1 MRFMAIIQVLS
12 DLLASQVAAGEV
24 VERPASVIKELV
36 ENSLDARAATISVL
50 ARRGG
55 AALLRVVDDGV
66 GMDREDAVACL
77 QRHATSKIR
86 TSGDLAAIIT
96 KGFRGEALPSIAS
109 VSKFTLS
116 TRQAGALTGTQVTVE
131 GGTVTEV
138 RDAGDAPGTQVEVRQ
153 LFYNVPARRKFLR
166 SEDTEF
172 SHIEQQ
178 VRVQALAHPE
188 VGFSLTRDDRCLF
201 HLPPGGRLLE
211 RIAGLAG
218 AELTERLL
226 EITDMERG
234 PVRVSGFIGE
244 PGLLRSTRSLQFTF
258 LNRRPVESP
267 VFTQALRGG
276 YGEAL
281 PRGQSPVVFL
291 RVEIDPA
298 AVDVNVHPAKR
309 EVRFR
314 HGLAVQGA
322 LTEILRETLRRGRAF
337 STTVSLAVPN
347 RLPENGGGAD
357 AGSAAGGRVP
367 APVNGGHNLGGSH
380 GSSQEDQE
388 NGRRP
393 GAGTGA
399 GPDPDL
405 KRRSASSG
413 SPSPMMPPVPVPR
426 WQPPVVQPALIP
438 GEGERGGPAGSG
450 AGNAGPHLENAA
462 GPRSGTVQGGTPAPS
477 PDASRAGDVNVQGKA
492 PEFRVTS
499 LLGGQYAVMESAEGL
514 VLMDHRAAWER
525 VLFEEALDRASRQ
538 GTGSQA
544 LLTPLTVQLS
554 PREFDFL
561 KPWMPA
567 LRRMGLGVEEF
578 GPNTVMVDSLPPFWK
593 SDGETPALLSAL
605 LDDLRHA
612 GDRAPARRLD
622 EESIAAAV
630 ARQAARRQAPQSVEQ
645 AEELVRRLLACHMPY
660 CCPAGRPTIIQL
672 SFQELARKFG
682 RI

>member
-1 MRFMAIIQVLS
+1 MAIIQVLS

-36 ENSLDARAATISVL
+36 ENSLDARATTISVL

-55 AALLRVVDDGV
+55 SALLRVVDDGV
-66 GMDREDAVACL
+66 GMDREDAVKCL
-77 QRHATSKIR
+77 ERHATSKIR
-86 TSGDLAAIIT
+86 SSSDLAAILT

-116 TRQAGALTGTQVTVE
+116 TRPAEALTGTRVTVE
-131 GGTVTEV
+131 GGTVLEV
-138 RDAGDAPGTQVEVRQ
+138 CDAGDAPGTQIEVRQ

-201 HLPPGGRLLE
+201 HLPPGGQLLE

-226 EITDMERG
+226 EVPETERG
-234 PVRVSGFIGE
+234 PVLVSGFIGE
-244 PGLLRSTRSLQFTF
+244 AGLLRTNRALQFTF

-267 VFTQALRGG
+267 VFSHALRGG

-314 HGLAVQGA
+314 NGLAVQSA
-322 LTEILRETLRRGRAF
+322 LGEIIAETLRRGRAVRF
-337 STTVSLAVPN
+337 VVPE
-347 RLPENGGGAD
+347 RFPRGGGAGD
-357 AGSAAGGRVP
+357 SAEGSGFSPGDEKSRTSGGAASLSAVP
-367 APVNGGHNLGGSH
+367 LI
-380 GSSQEDQE
+380 
-388 NGRRP
+388 
-393 GAGTGA
+393 
-399 GPDPDL
+399 
-405 KRRSASSG
+405 
-413 SPSPMMPPVPVPR
+413 PVPR
-426 WQPPVVQPALIP
+426 WQPAPTQTLLIP
-438 GEGERGGPAGSG
+438 HEAPHGAGGERDFYNAGSLPHKSAT
-450 AGNAGPHLENAA
+450 AGDLEDD
-462 GPRSGTVQGGTPAPS
+462 GTVGSGS
-477 PDASRAGDVNVQGKA
+477 EEGKRASASETAADVVPQPQAKA
-492 PEFRVTS
+492 VPEFRVVG
-499 LLGGQYAVMESAEGL
+499 LLGGLYAVMESAEGL

-525 VLFEEALDRASRQ
+525 VLFEEARDRAARQ
-538 GTGSQA
+538 AVVSQA
-544 LLTPLTVQLS
+544 LLTPLTVPLS

-561 KPWMPA
+561 KPQMAA

-578 GPNTVMVDSLPPFWK
+578 GPNTVMVDSLPAFWQ

-612 GDRAPARRLD
+612 GDRAPSRRLD
-622 EESIAAAV
+622 DESIAVAV
-630 ARQAARRQAPQSVEQ
+630 ARQAARRQAPQSPEQ
-645 AEELVRRLLACHMPY
+645 AGDLVRRLMLCEMPY

-682 RI
+682 RV

>member
-1 MRFMAIIQVLS
+1 MAIIQVLS

-36 ENSLDARAATISVL
+36 ENSLDAKAATISVL

-55 AALLRVVDDGV
+55 TAVLKVVDDGV

-86 TSGDLAAIIT
+86 TSSDLAAILT

-116 TRQAGALTGTQVTVE
+116 TRPADALTGTRVTVE
-131 GGTVTEV
+131 GGTVVEV
-138 RDAGDAPGTQVEVRQ
+138 CDAGDAPGTQIEVRQ

-201 HLPPGGRLLE
+201 HLPPGGQLLE

-226 EITDMERG
+226 EVRETERG
-234 PVRVSGFIGE
+234 PVLVSGFIGE
-244 PGLLRSTRSLQFTF
+244 AGLLRTNRALQFTF

-267 VFTQALRGG
+267 VFSHALRGG

-314 HGLAVQGA
+314 NGLAVQSA
-322 LTEILRETLRRGRAF
+322 LAEIIAETLRRGR
-337 STTVSLAVPN
+337 SVRIAVPEGF
-347 RLPENGGGAD
+347 P
-357 AGSAAGGRVP
+357 AGGSGEEWS
-367 APVNGGHNLGGSH
+367 AGGSDNGK
-380 GSSQEDQE
+380 GSS
-388 NGRRP
+388 RP
-393 GAGTGA
+393 AGISV
-399 GPDPDL
+399 PV
-405 KRRSASSG
+405 
-413 SPSPMMPPVPVPR
+413 PVPVPR
-426 WQPPVVQPALIP
+426 WQPSAVQPSLIPDLEAGPGRAEAGGRAGNFSGRRNGQQEIPPEENIGCGRDVADTGSGQSPEAGTRDAFEVSAAADDQAFTAAGAPVVPRIP
-438 GEGERGGPAGSG
+438 E
-450 AGNAGPHLENAA
+450 
-462 GPRSGTVQGGTPAPS
+462 
-477 PDASRAGDVNVQGKA
+477 KA
-492 PEFRVTS
+492 VPEFRVTG
-499 LLGGQYAVMESAEGL
+499 LLGGLYAVMESAEGL

-525 VLFEEALDRASRQ
+525 VLFEEARDRASRQ
-538 GTGSQA
+538 GVVSQA
-544 LLTPLTVQLS
+544 LLTPLTIPLS

-561 KPWMPA
+561 KPQMAA

-578 GPNTVMVDSLPPFWK
+578 GPNTVMVDSLPAFWK
-593 SDGETPALLSAL
+593 SDGGTAALLSAL

-622 EESIAAAV
+622 DESIAAAV
-630 ARQAARRQAPQSVEQ
+630 ARQAARLQAPQSVGQ
-645 AEELVRRLLACHMPY
+645 AAELVRRLMACEMPY
-660 CCPAGRPTIIQL
+660 CCPAGRPTVIQL

-682 RI
+682 RV

>member
-1 MRFMAIIQVLS
+1 MAIIQVLS

-36 ENSLDARAATISVL
+36 ENSLDAKATTISVL

-55 AALLRVVDDGV
+55 TALLKVVDDGV
-66 GMDREDAVACL
+66 GMDREDAVRCL
-77 QRHATSKIR
+77 ERHATSKIR
-86 TSGDLAAIIT
+86 TSGDLAAILT

-116 TRQAGALTGTQVTVE
+116 TRPADALTGTRVTVE
-131 GGTVTEV
+131 GGVVTEV
-138 RDAGDAPGTQVEVRQ
+138 CDAGDAPGTQIEVRQ
-153 LFYNVPARRKFLR
+153 LFYNMPARRKFLR

-172 SHIEQQ
+172 SHIEHQ

-188 VGFSLTRDDRCLF
+188 VGFSLTRDERLLF

-211 RIAGLAG
+211 RIAGLTG
-218 AELTERLL
+218 PELSDRLL
-226 EITDMERG
+226 EVPETERG
-234 PVRVSGFIGE
+234 PLLVSGFIGE
-244 PGLLRSTRSLQFTF
+244 AGLVRANRGLQFTF

-267 VFTQALRGG
+267 VFSHALRGG

-314 HGLAVQGA
+314 NGLAVQTA
-322 LTEILRETLRRGRAF
+322 LAEVIAETLRRGRAVRVAVPEGF
-337 STTVSLAVPN
+337 PEAGKTGGRIDLAGLASPTGPTSQTSPTGSRPHATAGGSLSTNGLAPRPAGGMPTVS
-347 RLPENGGGAD
+347 
-357 AGSAAGGRVP
+357 
-367 APVNGGHNLGGSH
+367 
-380 GSSQEDQE
+380 
-388 NGRRP
+388 
-393 GAGTGA
+393 
-399 GPDPDL
+399 
-405 KRRSASSG
+405 
-413 SPSPMMPPVPVPR
+413 PVPVPR
-426 WQPPVVQPALIP
+426 WQPAAVQQPLIP
-438 GEGERGGPAGSG
+438 HEPAPGPLWETEDRSAETRTTPRPEAERSAIAGEASQPPPAEPAGAQSSEPLQ
-450 AGNAGPHLENAA
+450 ALEPPASDFPTAA
-462 GPRSGTVQGGTPAPS
+462 A
-477 PDASRAGDVNVQGKA
+477 RAQ
-492 PEFRVTS
+492 FRVVG
-499 LLGGQYAVMESAEGL
+499 LLGGLYAVMESAEGL

-525 VLFEEALDRASRQ
+525 VLFEEARQRAERQ
-538 GTGSQA
+538 EAFSQA
-544 LLTPLTVQLS
+544 LLTPLTIPLS

-561 KPWMPA
+561 KPNLAA

-578 GPNTVMVDSLPPFWK
+578 GPNTVMIDSLPAFWQA
-593 SDGETPALLSAL
+593 DGETGALLSAL

-622 EESIAAAV
+622 DESIAVAV
-630 ARQAARRQAPQSVEQ
+630 ARQAARRQAPQSP
-645 AEELVRRLLACHMPY
+645 AEAAELVRRLMACEMPY

>member
-1 MRFMAIIQVLS
+1 MAIIQVLS

-24 VERPASVIKELV
+24 VERPASVVKELV

-55 AALLRVVDDGV
+55 SALLRVVDDGM

-116 TRQAGALTGTQVTVE
+116 TRQAGALTGTRVTVE

-138 RDAGDAPGTQVEVRQ
+138 CDAGDAPGTQVEVRQ
-153 LFYNVPARRKFLR
+153 LFYNMPARRKFLR

-188 VGFSLTRDDRCLF
+188 VGFRLTRDDRCLF
-201 HLPPGGRLLE
+201 HLPPGGQLLE

-244 PGLLRSTRSLQFTF
+244 AGLLRSTRSLQFTF

-322 LTEILRETLRRGRAF
+322 LTEILQETLRRGRAF
-337 STTVSLAVPN
+337 RTTVSLAVPD
-347 RLPENGGGAD
+347 RLPGSGDGAD
-357 AGSAAGGRVP
+357 AGSTAGGRP
-367 APVNGGHNLGGSH
+367 PTPVSGGHHLGGSP
-380 GSSQEDQE
+380 GPSPSQEAFE
-388 NGRRP
+388 NGSRP
-393 GAGTGA
+393 LAGAEL
-399 GPDPDL
+399 DPDL
-405 KRRSASSG
+405 NRRSAPSG
-413 SPSPMMPPVPVPR
+413 RPMTTPVPVPR
-426 WQPPVVQPALIP
+426 WQPPAVQPALIP
-438 GEGERGGPAGSG
+438 VEGEHVSPGGNG
-450 AGNAGPHLENAA
+450 AGGASSAGPHPENAA
-462 GPRSGTVQGGTPAPS
+462 APCNGTAQGGVPAPPP
-477 PDASRAGDVNVQGKA
+477 PDASDAVAVEGKV

-499 LLGGQYAVMESAEGL
+499 LLGGQYVVMESAEGL

-544 LLTPLTVQLS
+544 LLTPLTVPLS

-645 AEELVRRLLACHMPY
+645 AEELVRRLLACGMPY
-660 CCPAGRPTIIQL
+660 CCPVGRPTIIQL